1 MTAYRALL
9 VAWVLILVPG
19 GVAFAQQKPAQ
30 PPAPQVPVPSG
41 VAPAPQQKG
50 APPIQVTTRLV
61 HLVATVT
68 DRHHDLVTNLDQSDF
83 KVSEDGVPQQIRF
96 FGRETDL
103 PLRIGMLLDTS
114 NSIRDRLE
122 FEQDAAIDF
131 LDSVIRHNKDDRAFL
146 MTFDNE
152 PEVIQDYTGDLDQLS
167 TAIRAQRAGGGTAL
181 NDAIVLAS
189 QKLLNS
195 PPPKGND
202 TDVRRVMVLIS
213 DGDDNLSDH
222 ALSDAV
228 ESAIR
233 AEASIYCISTNTEW
247 LSTDSGV
254 PEKYHI
260 EAGDKVLT
268 EFADQ
273 SGGRVF
279 FPYKVEDLAQSFLD
293 IGDELRSQ
301 YFIAYAPTNPATD
314 GKYRTISVTTD
325 RKGLTVRTRRGY
337 YSTAGPAPAF
347 TTPSQN

>member
-1 MTAYRALL
+1 MLL
-9 VAWVLILVPG
+9 TVP
-19 GVAFAQQKPAQ
+19 ASFAQQQKPA
-30 PPAPQVPVPSG
+30 PAPAPQVPVPSG
-41 VAPAPQQKG
+41 VTPAPQQKPT
-50 APPIQVTTRLV
+50 PPIQVTTRLV

-68 DRHHDLVTNLDQSDF
+68 DKHHDLVTDLDQSDF
-83 KVSEDGVPQQIRF
+83 KVTENGVPQEIKF

-103 PLRIGMLLDTS
+103 PLRIALLLDTS
-114 NSIRDRLE
+114 NSIRQRLE
-122 FEQDAAIDF
+122 FEQDAAVDF
-131 LDSVIRHNKDDRAFL
+131 LDSVIRRKKDDRAFL

-152 PEVIQDYTGDLDQLS
+152 PEIIQDYSGDLDQLGK
-167 TAIRAQRAGGGTAL
+167 AIRAQRAGGGTAL

-195 PPPKGND
+195 PPPRGND

-233 AEASIYCISTNTEW
+233 AEASIYCISTNTDW

-254 PEKYHI
+254 PKKYHI

-268 EFADQ
+268 QFADQ

-301 YFIAYAPTNPATD
+301 YFIAYAPTDPSTD
-314 GKYRTISVTTD
+314 GKYRTIDVTTD
-325 RKGLTVRTRRGY
+325 RKGLTVRTRKGY
-337 YSTAGPAPAF
+337 YSTAAPAPVFAS
-347 TTPSQN
+347 PASK